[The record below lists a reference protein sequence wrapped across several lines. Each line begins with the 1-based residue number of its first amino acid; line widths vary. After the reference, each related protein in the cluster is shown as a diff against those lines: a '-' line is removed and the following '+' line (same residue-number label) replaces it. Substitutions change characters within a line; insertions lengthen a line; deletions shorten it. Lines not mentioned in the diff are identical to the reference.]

1 MNFNSPLF
9 LLCSLAG
16 VLLILGS
23 LYLVWKG
30 VINLRSGEGM
40 TEMEVSGIGKI
51 KTPVP
56 AIIMFVLGV
65 FLVVFPVYKSPDL
78 CPDLAFHKHPLL
90 EIVEL
95 RGKVSEAANVEVN
108 AVVDVQE
115 AKASDSFTLS
125 VPYVENRRYVVR
137 YMDRSGTELRKESF
151 ILKPGEKLH
160 GLNGMELQGPMPPA
174 PTLLKLEQSE
184 SKETVEGFN
193 K

>member
-1 MNFNSPLF
+1 MSFNSPLF

-16 VLLILGS
+16 FLLIMGS

-30 VINLRSGEGM
+30 VINLRPDEGVS
-40 TEMEVSGIGKI
+40 EMEVSGVGKI

-56 AIIMFVLGV
+56 ALIMFILGV
-65 FLVVFPVYKSPDL
+65 ILVVFPVYKYPDV
-78 CPDLAFHKHPLL
+78 CDDPARHKHPSL

-95 RGKVSEAANVEVN
+95 RGKVTEAANVEVN

-137 YMDRSGTELRKESF
+137 YMDTGGTELRKESF

-160 GLNGMELQGPMPPA
+160 SLNGMEFQGSMPPA
-174 PTLLKLEQSE
+174 PTLFKSEQSE
-184 SKETVEGFN
+184 SKETVAEFN